1 MGLKVGPE
9 GLPWPEGNPDG
20 LRAAAD
26 RASAMAQALAGQ
38 ATGYSTVVGP
48 LAWTG
53 TARQSFGVATDTQS
67 RAVARA
73 AHAFTAA
80 AGALRS
86 LAGIVEDAQQEV
98 LAAARKLHAAR
109 EAEKT
114 AVDLATT
121 ARTQA
126 DEAHRAAA
134 ASPLPTGPEALQ
146 AASAEQTAQT
156 MEARAAQAV
165 ATSQDVERWALGVA
179 RAAVDRAQAA
189 DRRTASELEQS
200 GLIGDGPTPAHP
212 VTPSSSASGLGLLV
226 TPLLGAPGAL
236 ASLGQLVFGSASAN
250 PRSFGAWLTSPPP
263 LPPPPPPPKPQHHS
277 GGSVWGAIG
286 MGIVA
291 LGADAFAGA
300 QLGLDPLADGAAGA
314 ADTAEAGMIADV
326 AADDAAVTATDAA
339 ASDAAASSVPVLS
352 AEAADGAVVPLSE
365 EEQAAAQAWAKEL
378 PTRPT
383 PATGVKNIY
392 EIQQTGEDNLL
403 MKGSGEEIWADGFR
417 SEDANALEAKCIV
430 KPDQSPFIEGS
441 NIPEPVRR
449 NIINQ
454 VTSEI
459 TRYGAVVRDPST
471 PVRALEIVTN
481 DPQAAQTLAR
491 LMEEQGVPGRVVVR
505 P

>member
-1 MGLKVGPE
+1 
-9 GLPWPEGNPDG
+9 
-20 LRAAAD
+20 
-26 RASAMAQALAGQ
+26 
-38 ATGYSTVVGP
+38 
-48 LAWTG
+48 
-53 TARQSFGVATDTQS
+53 
-67 RAVARA
+67 
-73 AHAFTAA
+73 
-80 AGALRS
+80 
-86 LAGIVEDAQQEV
+86 
-98 LAAARKLHAAR
+98 
-109 EAEKT
+109 
-114 AVDLATT
+114 
-121 ARTQA
+121 
-126 DEAHRAAA
+126 
-134 ASPLPTGPEALQ
+134 
-146 AASAEQTAQT
+146 
-156 MEARAAQAV
+156 
-165 ATSQDVERWALGVA
+165 
-179 RAAVDRAQAA
+179 
-189 DRRTASELEQS
+189 
-200 GLIGDGPTPAHP
+200 
-212 VTPSSSASGLGLLV
+212 
-226 TPLLGAPGAL
+226 
-236 ASLGQLVFGSASAN
+236 
-250 PRSFGAWLTSPPP
+250 
-263 LPPPPPPPKPQHHS
+263 
-277 GGSVWGAIG
+277 